1 MFDLLI
7 SGAQVVSGTLFGQGN
22 GSILARD
29 FQCTGEENDLDS
41 CDGDNICCS
50 HVNDVGIVCQPACSH
65 GDTRLVDGSRSS
77 EGRVEVCQ
85 GVRWGTVCD
94 EEWTTE
100 DARVTCR
107 QIGLPW
113 RGQILYVQ

>member
-65 GDTRLVDGSRSS
+65 GDTRLGGWV
-77 EGRVEVCQ
+77 
-85 GVRWGTVCD
+85 
-94 EEWTTE
+94 
-100 DARVTCR
+100 
-107 QIGLPW
+107 
-113 RGQILYVQ
+113 